1 MMVSQLLVIRQFGVR
16 RPDGA
21 LDLSIRR
28 INCIRDRDTIQ
39 SGVDASLCRRT
50 PNLWFKPNLRHA
62 RIARFI
68 LQLPPPCR
76 QSGAP
81 GQQIVQTRS

>member
-1 MMVSQLLVIRQFGVR
+1 MECAGL
-16 RPDGA
+16 DGA
-21 LDLSIRR
+21 LDLSIRKG
-28 INCIRDRDTIQ
+28 NCIRDRDTIQ

-50 PNLWFKPNLRHA
+50 PNLRFKPNLRHP

-68 LQLPPPCR
+68 LQLPPLR
-76 QSGAP
+76 SQAGTS